1 MKLKK
6 ILEKHAQDA
15 PKHILR
21 RAISKK
27 LQAQGIEDDALAEA
41 LSMHITSG
49 NKENFLWETDDTS
62 PDRKIDLKFTDEDFS
77 DILGNI
83 DKFLNNGIPTAI
95 KNIVKDGSKTLV
107 RSLDKRWPLLKIYD
121 RNEIQRFRDNL
132 DLRWSPALDPLR
144 MLLISSREIGQNF
157 ATKFAK
163 SRAKTNIHKREA
175 IAILHMRACQTAME
189 IIVLLENG
197 LPDGA
202 YARWRTLYEISVV
215 SFIIDKFGDDI
226 AERYLAHDAV
236 SMREYIVNEF
246 KHGGKIYDPKTLL
259 GEHKE
264 IEDEFQHAISKFG
277 SNFASS
283 YGWAADS
290 LGQKS
295 PRFQD
300 LEKAVDWNS
309 LPPDYKW
316 ASYKVHAGVAG
327 TVRTLGTIGG
337 RPIIHAGATNAGLET
352 PAVNTAFSLL
362 QITSLVFYKT
372 SDMET
377 QIQMHS
383 LIALRDRVLNKC
395 QKIAHLLEKED
406 MEFQSGFQF

>member
-1 MKLKK
+1 MKIKK

-27 LQAQGIEDDALAEA
+27 LQAQGIEDDTLAEA
-41 LSMHITSG
+41 LTNHIASG
-49 NKENFLWETDDTS
+49 NNGSFLWDTDDTT
-62 PDRKIDLKFTDEDFS
+62 PNRNIDLKFTDEDFS
-77 DILGNI
+77 EILVNI
-83 DKFLNNGIPTAI
+83 DKFLNKDIPTAI
-95 KNIVKDGSKTLV
+95 SNILKDGSKNLV
-107 RSLDKRWPLLKIYD
+107 KSLDKSWPLVKIYD

-132 DLRWSPALDPLR
+132 DFRWSPALDPLR

-157 ATKFAK
+157 ANKLAK
-163 SRAKTNIHKREA
+163 SRAKTSIHKRQA

-202 YARWRTLYEISVV
+202 YSRWRTLYEISVV
-215 SFIIDKFGDDI
+215 SFIIDKFGHDI

-236 SMREYIVNEF
+236 SIREYIVNEF
-246 KHGGKIYDPKTLL
+246 KHGGKVYDPKTLL

-264 IEDEFQHAISKFG
+264 IEDDFQQAISKFG
-277 SNFASS
+277 NHFAGP

-295 PRFQD
+295 PRLQD

-309 LPPDYKW
+309 LPPEYKW
-316 ASYKVHAGVAG
+316 ASYKVHAGVSG

-337 RPIIHAGATNAGLET
+337 RPIIHAGATNAGIET

-362 QITSLVFYKT
+362 QITSLVFYKPT
-372 SDMET
+372 DIET

-395 QKIAHLLEKED
+395 QKIARLLEEED
-406 MEFQSGFQF
+406 MEFQS